1 MPIPRFSEL
10 PIVADAPP
18 HSSWGVFGRDDQR
31 GTLNF
36 LTDERRLA
44 ASKLIRAGRA
54 FNLDLPLGL
63 PYPPMFASRTAHRHT
78 VLHRPGSFGRD
89 DVLDNFHLQGST
101 QWDALKHISHPEY
114 GFYNWADDASINAE
128 LARLGVQ
135 NYAAEGIVGRGVL
148 LDAARYFEGHG
159 APLQPDAH
167 RAITA
172 DELDAV
178 ARAQGVEVQPGD
190 IVLLRTGVARLI
202 YAEAEDPDTAAR
214 PYPGGP
220 GLAAEAGS
228 LAWLWDHQVAAIA
241 SDNLTVEAFP
251 MSRDSL
257 HRRGIA
263 LLGMVFG
270 ELFDFEALADDC
282 ATDGQYA
289 CFFTSKPLNLTGGV
303 GSPGN
308 ALAIK

>member
-1 MPIPRFSEL
+1 MAIPRFADL
-10 PIVADAPP
+10 PIVPDAPP
-18 HSSWGVFGRDDQR
+18 QSSWGVFGRDDQR

-36 LTDERRLA
+36 LNDERRLEA
-44 ASKLIRAGRA
+44 ARLIRRGRT
-54 FNLDLPLGL
+54 FSLDLPLNL
-63 PYPPMFASRTAHRHT
+63 PYPPMFASRTALRHT
-78 VLHRPGSFGRD
+78 VLHRPGTFGRD

-101 QWDALKHISHPEY
+101 QWDALKHIGHPEY
-114 GFYNWADDASINAE
+114 GFYNWADDATITAD
-128 LARLGVQ
+128 LQRLGVQ

-148 LDAARYFEGHG
+148 LDAARYFEQRGTS
-159 APLQPDAH
+159 LQPDAH

-172 DELDAV
+172 DELDAI
-178 ARAQGVEVQPGD
+178 ARAQGVEIQPGD
-190 IVLLRTGVARLI
+190 IVLLRTGVATLI
-202 YAEAEDPDTAAR
+202 HAEGERPESAAR

-220 GLAAEAGS
+220 GLAAEDAS
-228 LAWLWDHQVAAIA
+228 LAWLWDHQVAAIT

-251 MSRDSL
+251 MARDSL

-270 ELFDFEALADDC
+270 ELFDFETLADDC
-282 ATDGQYA
+282 AADGQYA
-289 CFFTSKPLNLTGGV
+289 CFFASKPLNLTGGV